1 MECIMDGKFT
11 ATQKDLLTLLSST
24 QPICNKRTTLDI
36 TESVLF
42 HVAPREL
49 TLKATDLE
57 ISLQASMDIES
68 DFTESAG
75 FLIPGKRI
83 FELVKELDGLI
94 EFKVSDNQVHL
105 RAGSVDLALNIKDC
119 QEFPPFPERIEN
131 LMNVE
136 ASFLL
141 GMLNRVAFLIPQ
153 NNANAALNGMLVEI
167 DANEMSLIATDGHCL
182 ARVTTSKYSL
192 AEEKKWLM
200 PKRAVLELKKLLESY
215 PSDNIFIGVCGN
227 QLVFSGKSFNF
238 FTKLI
243 ADPFPQYKSVLQRDE
258 FAPAR
263 LSRDSFVKTLKRTS
277 CLLAGQFVS
286 TQFAFSQGKLKVSL
300 QNKDVGALEEEL
312 TLEGFDG
319 ENIESR
325 FYSPYLLNGLQSFP
339 ETAVNFYIKNSIKPI
354 IFEASTDG
362 CNMTYLVMPV
372 SMNQNENK

>member
-1 MECIMDGKFT
+1 MDGKFT

-68 DFTESAG
+68 DFTERTG

-83 FELVKELDGLI
+83 FELVKELDGVI
-94 EFKVSDNQVHL
+94 EFKVSDTQL
-105 RAGSVDLALNIKDC
+105 RLKAGSVDLALNIKDS

-141 GMLNRVAFLIPQ
+141 SMLNRVAFLIPQ
-153 NNANAALNGMLVEI
+153 NNANAALNGLLFEI
-167 DANEMSLIATDGHCL
+167 DGNEMSLIATDGHSL
-182 ARVTTSKYSL
+182 AKVTTTKYTL
-192 AEEKKWLM
+192 GEEKKWLM
-200 PKRAVLELKKLLESY
+200 PKRAVLELKKLLEAY

-243 ADPFPQYKSVLQRDE
+243 ADAFPQYRAVLHRED
-258 FAPAR
+258 FLPAR

-286 TQFAFSQGKLKVSL
+286 TQFAFSPGRLKVSL

-312 TLEGFDG
+312 SLEGFSG
-319 ENIESR
+319 ESIDSR
-325 FYSPYLLNGLQSFP
+325 FYSPYLLNGIQSFS
-339 ETAVNFYIKNSIKPI
+339 ENAINFYIKNSIKPI
-354 IFEASTDG
+354 IFEASTDD
-362 CNMTYLVMPV
+362 CMMTYLVMPV
-372 SMNQNENK
+372 SVNQSENQ